1 MSAKKVIKAKPAKPA
16 RKAVIKKAKS
26 RVKAKFPA
34 KPTGT
39 QKKAAARTSVKALSK
54 AAAHKVVRVGK
65 AASRPEPSRVTKS
78 RGVSDVRRSQPI
90 NGKVINGKAHQSN
103 GSVRGGVGNAKI
115 PTVKLSKTELESF
128 RTLLLEKRRE
138 ILGDVGS
145 MESEAFRNQDN
156 HSSSPMHM
164 ADVGTDNFEQEFTLG
179 LIESERELLKEI
191 QEAIARIENGTFGVC
206 VATGKAI
213 GKARLE
219 AKPWAKYCIEYARM
233 LESGNLP
240 RNGHE
245 NTTVEISDEE
255 DE

>member
-1 MSAKKVIKAKPAKPA
+1 MSVKKVIKTKPGKYAPKAIIKAKPKAKP
-16 RKAVIKKAKS
+16 KLGAKIM
-26 RVKAKFPA
+26 K
-34 KPTGT
+34 GT
-39 QKKAAARTSVKALSK
+39 QKKVAASTSVKARSK
-54 AAAHKVVRVGK
+54 ASAYKVVRVGK
-65 AASRPEPSRVTKS
+65 AASRPEPSRAAKS
-78 RGVSDVRRSQPI
+78 RNIPDARQSKPVNSKAI
-90 NGKVINGKAHQSN
+90 NGSAHRLN
-103 GSVRGGVGNAKI
+103 GSTGGGATKI
-115 PTVKLSKTELESF
+115 PAVKLSKTELENF

-191 QEAIARIENGTFGVC
+191 QEAIARIEDGTFGVC

-233 LESGNLP
+233 LESGMLP
-240 RNGHE
+240 RNGNE
-245 NTTVEISDEE
+245 NATVEMADEE
-255 DE
+255 DD

>member
-1 MSAKKVIKAKPAKPA
+1 MSAKKVIKTKPAKPA
-16 RKAVIKKAKS
+16 RKAAIKKVKL
-26 RVKAKFPA
+26 KAKTKLAA
-34 KPTGT
+34 KISGA
-39 QKKAAARTSVKALSK
+39 QKKAVASSSVKALSK
-54 AAAHKVVRVGK
+54 AAAYKVVRVGK
-65 AASRPEPSRVTKS
+65 AASRPEPSRTAKS
-78 RGVSDVRRSQPI
+78 RSIPDGRRSQPM
-90 NGKVINGKAHQSN
+90 NGKVINGNSHSIN
-103 GSVRGGVGNAKI
+103 GAIRRDAGAAKI
-115 PTVKLSKTELESF
+115 PAAKLSKTELENF

-206 VATGKAI
+206 VATGKPI

-233 LESGNLP
+233 LESGMLP
-240 RNGHE
+240 HNGHE
-245 NTTVEISDEE
+245 NATVEISDEE

>member
-1 MSAKKVIKAKPAKPA
+1 MSAKKVIKAKPVKPA
-16 RKAVIKKAKS
+16 RKANIKAK
-26 RVKAKFPA
+26 AKPKPKLPA
-34 KPTGT
+34 KIKGT
-39 QKKAAARTSVKALSK
+39 QKRSVASTSIKAISK
-54 AAAHKVVRVGK
+54 AAAYKVIRVGK
-65 AASRPEPSRVTKS
+65 AASRPEPSRAAKNRNIPNAGQS
-78 RGVSDVRRSQPI
+78 KPM
-90 NGKVINGKAHQSN
+90 NGKAISGGAHRIN
-103 GSVRGGVGNAKI
+103 GSTVGGGAAARM
-115 PTVKLSKTELESF
+115 PAVKLSKTELENF

-191 QEAIARIENGTFGVC
+191 QEAIARIEDGTFGVC

-233 LESGNLP
+233 LESGMLP
-240 RNGHE
+240 RNGNE
-245 NTTVEISDEE
+245 NATVEMADEE
-255 DE
+255 DD

>member
-1 MSAKKVIKAKPAKPA
+1 MSAKKVSKAKPVKPARMATIKAKA
-16 RKAVIKKAKS
+16 KAKL
-26 RVKAKFPA
+26 KL
-34 KPTGT
+34 PTKIKGA
-39 QKKAAARTSVKALSK
+39 QKKAAAGTSVKAISK
-54 AAAHKVVRVGK
+54 AAAYKVIRVGK
-65 AASRPEPSRVTKS
+65 AASRPEPSRAAKN
-78 RGVSDVRRSQPI
+78 RGIPNARQSKPM
-90 NGKVINGKAHQSN
+90 NGKAIN
-103 GSVRGGVGNAKI
+103 GSAQRINGSSVGGGAAARM
-115 PTVKLSKTELESF
+115 PAAKLSKTELEKF
-128 RTLLLEKRRE
+128 RSLLLEKRRE

-191 QEAIARIENGTFGVC
+191 QEAIARIEDGTFGVC

-233 LESGNLP
+233 LESGMLP
-240 RNGHE
+240 RNGNE
-245 NTTVEISDEE
+245 NATVEMADEE
-255 DE
+255 DD

>member
-1 MSAKKVIKAKPAKPA
+1 MSAKKISKAKPVKPA
-16 RKAVIKKAKS
+16 RRPIIKPKSKAKNKLPPKTS
-26 RVKAKFPA
+26 STKRKVA
-34 KPTGT
+34 GSS
-39 QKKAAARTSVKALSK
+39 SVKALSK
-54 AAAHKVVRVGK
+54 AAAYKVVRVGK
-65 AASRPEPSRVTKS
+65 AASRPEPSPAKKNRTLPQ
-78 RGVSDVRRSQPI
+78 GRRSQPM
-90 NGKVINGKAHQSN
+90 NGKVINGNAHQIN
-103 GSVRGGVGNAKI
+103 GSIRGSGGAAKI
-115 PTVKLSKTELESF
+115 PAVKISKTELENF

-191 QEAIARIENGTFGVC
+191 QEAIARIEDGTFGIC

-233 LESGNLP
+233 LESGMLP

-245 NTTVEISDEE
+245 NSTVETSDEE